1 MMRLPRLLSGL
12 GLVLI
17 LVLATSV
24 SSSRANNERSPLRG
38 TWSFS
43 QFNPS
48 TTLLTP
54 PNPLPITAVGTLV
67 MDDTNHFTG
76 HGVFNTPVEGL
87 QTIELDLN
95 GTCAVRNG
103 NISNGLDCLF
113 NFPSFNLFDVGRFC
127 VAMANAQ
134 GQCFDEF
141 RCVDTNEPG
150 GTVLLVE
157 YKRQQLGT
165 CK

>member
-1 MMRLPRLLSGL
+1 MKRLLYSLSSL
-12 GLVLI
+12 GLVLF
-17 LVLATSV
+17 LVMGASV
-24 SSSRANNERSPLRG
+24 SSARADNTKSPLRG

-54 PNPLPITAVGTLV
+54 PNPIPITAVGTLV
-67 MDDTNHFTG
+67 MDENNRFTG

-87 QTIELDLN
+87 QTVELDLN
-95 GTCAVRNG
+95 GTCTVRNG

-127 VAMANAQ
+127 VVMANDK

-141 RCVDTNEPG
+141 RCVDTKEPG
-150 GTVLLVE
+150 GTVLLIE